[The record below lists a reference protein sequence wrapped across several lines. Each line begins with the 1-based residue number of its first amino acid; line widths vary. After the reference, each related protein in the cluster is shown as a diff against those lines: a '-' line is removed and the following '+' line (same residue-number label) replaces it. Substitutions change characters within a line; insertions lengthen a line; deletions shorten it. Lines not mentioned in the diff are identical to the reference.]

1 MQKTIEQRVEQF
13 TQFYKKENKEHLLGF
28 FLGSEY
34 PLFRY
39 EASQTLPEDRP
50 LTPDDFPVEAYV
62 ADSNLLFE
70 GHEACGGDF
79 IWAANAFWGI
89 PWLEAALGCP
99 LKASHSSGSIHS
111 EPPGAGAPGAD
122 SSGTVLPDMVIPEFD
137 EQNRWIKKTGEFLD
151 ALASASKGR
160 YPLAQYPLATTRMRG
175 VADLLSALYGGEQ
188 FVFKLME
195 APEQMHRVCEELTR
209 FYIEYGKYQ
218 LERIPDFHGGIG
230 SFYYSAWAPAGTV
243 WHQEDS
249 VMLLSPDLYREF
261 ILPCDRKIF
270 EAFSGNIMHFH
281 SVGGYIPVEEV
292 LELGPTAVEYHIDAG
307 GPSAEE
313 LYDTH
318 MKILKKA
325 PLIIWGEMSKADL
338 DWIFDKLPA
347 EGVAVNTVVASSEEA
362 HDIWERY
369 K

>member
-1 MQKTIEQRVEQF
+1 MIHKTIEQRVEQF
-13 TQFYKKENKEHLLGF
+13 RRFYKKENEEHLLGF

-39 EASQTLPEDRP
+39 EATQRLPEDRP
-50 LTPDDFPVEAYV
+50 LSPDDFPVEAYV
-62 ADSNLLFE
+62 KDSDRLFE

-111 EPPGAGAPGAD
+111 ETPG
-122 SSGTVLPDMVIPEFD
+122 SRLPAVPDFSEENP
-137 EQNRWIKKTGEFLD
+137 WIKKTGEFLD
-151 ALASASKGR
+151 SLAAASRGR
-160 YPLAQYPLATTRMRG
+160 YPLATTRMRG

-195 APEQMHRVCEELTR
+195 APELMHRVCGELTR
-209 FYIEYGKYQ
+209 FYIEYGEYQ
-218 LERIPDFHGGIG
+218 LARIPEFHGGVG

-281 SVGGYIPVEEV
+281 SIGGYIPVEEV

-313 LYDTH
+313 LYNTH
-318 MKILKKA
+318 MKILEKS
-325 PLIIWGEMSKADL
+325 PLIIWGALNEADL
-338 DWIFDKLPA
+338 DWIFTKLPA
-347 EGVAVNTVVASSEEA
+347 EGVAVNTVVTSPEEA
-362 HDIWERY
+362 HDIWKRY
-369 K
+369 KEQK